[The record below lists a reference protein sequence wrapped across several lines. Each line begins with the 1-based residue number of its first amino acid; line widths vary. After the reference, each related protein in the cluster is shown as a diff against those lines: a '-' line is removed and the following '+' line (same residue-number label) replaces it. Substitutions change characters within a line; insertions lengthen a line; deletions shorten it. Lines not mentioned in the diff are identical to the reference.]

1 MYLVIKSWEFLKLNF
16 LIYFNKMMMKNCF
29 VKGNIWVFCCIRKS
43 ECINCLLVIK
53 MIVIIDRN
61 IDLLVF
67 LLLMLFKML
76 F

>member
-1 MYLVIKSWEFLKLNF
+1 
-16 LIYFNKMMMKNCF
+16 MMMKNCF

-43 ECINCLLVIK
+43 ESINCLLVIK